1 MKYNKNKLTDM
12 DLENKTV
19 IVRLDLNVPIKD
31 GKVVDDKR
39 IREALP
45 TLNYLI
51 DNNCKIIILSHL
63 SRIKS
68 LEEKKSGKKSLKPVY
83 EDIKHKIS
91 NVKID
96 FYPKNNDPKL
106 REIISNMPLK
116 SILLLENTRYND
128 IEDDGSFSKKESK
141 NNEELGKFWASLA
154 EVFVNDAF
162 GTAHR
167 AHASNAG
174 IAKNIKKSCVGF
186 LVEKEL
192 TMLSKPLEHP
202 SKPFVAIFGGAK
214 ISDKIESIENIAKL
228 ADYILIGGAMSYTFL
243 KALGHNIGISLVE
256 EEAITTAKDLLN
268 KYKNKLILPIDS
280 QCSKDFSNSRPTHFG
295 LEIDDEYMGLD
306 IGHDTVKLFGKYIDN
321 AKTIIWNGPLGVF
334 EFEHYS
340 KGTEAI
346 CKHMAKSTKNGA
358 ITIIGG
364 GDSAAAAISLGY
376 ENSFTHIST
385 GGGAS
390 LTFFEGKNLI
400 GIDLIKNHF

>member
-1 MKYNKNKLTDM
+1 MNYNKMKLTDI
-12 DLENKTV
+12 DLKNKTV

-31 GKVVDDKR
+31 GKVFDDKR

-45 TLNYLI
+45 TLDYLI
-51 DNNCKIIILSHL
+51 DNNCKIIVLSHL

-68 LEEKKSGKKSLKPVY
+68 LEEKKSGKKSLRPVY
-83 EDIKHKIS
+83 ENIKSKIF

-96 FYPKNNDPKL
+96 FYEKNNDPKL
-106 REIISNMPLK
+106 KDIIKNMPLK
-116 SILLLENTRYND
+116 SILFLENTRYND

-141 NNEELGKFWASLA
+141 NDNELGKFWASLA
-154 EVFVNDAF
+154 DVFVNDAF

-174 IAKNIKKSCVGF
+174 IAKYINNSCIGF

-192 TMLSKPLEHP
+192 TMLSKSLESP

-228 ADYILIGGAMSYTFL
+228 ANHILIGGAMTYTFL

-256 EEAITTAKDLLN
+256 EDSLKIAKNLLD
-268 KYKNKLILPIDS
+268 KYKQKIVLPIDS
-280 QCSKDFSNSRPTHFG
+280 LCSKDFSNSIPVHFG

-306 IGHDTVKLFGKYIDN
+306 IGHATIKIFSKYIDQ
-321 AKTIIWNGPLGVF
+321 AKTIVWNGPLGVF

-346 CKHMAKSTKNGA
+346 CKHMAKSTLNGA
-358 ITIIGG
+358 LTIIGG

-390 LTFFEGKNLI
+390 LAFFEGKNLI
-400 GIDLIKNHF
+400 GIDLIKNNF